1 MTAPNYL
8 GYEMSDLRGDAY
20 ITKPTTIKGRKKRI
34 GIRWQGNSKFEDDH
48 HKRFPYELMFNAVK
62 GFDVEYVSLQRD
74 EGAEA
79 CPTWVQQVPLN
90 TWHETQAA
98 IASCDLVVSAC
109 TSVSHLSAAMGVETL
124 VIIPVMGYYLYALDG
139 DKTPYYDAMTLIRQ
153 KTFGEWDDPF
163 NEVKEHLSKI
173 LPANQLRRVA

>member
-1 MTAPNYL
+1 
-8 GYEMSDLRGDAY
+8 
-20 ITKPTTIKGRKKRI
+20 
-34 GIRWQGNSKFEDDH
+34 
-48 HKRFPYELMFNAVK
+48 
-62 GFDVEYVSLQRD
+62 
-74 EGAEA
+74 
-79 CPTWVQQVPLN
+79 
-90 TWHETQAA
+90 
-98 IASCDLVVSAC
+98 
-109 TSVSHLSAAMGVETL
+109 MGVETL